1 MAMFPAAFDYHAPTS
16 ISEALKLLGNGNKIL
31 AGGHSLLPLM
41 KLRLAE
47 PPALVDIGRIPE
59 LDGIREEGDTIVIG
73 ARATHAA
80 IERSD
85 VLAQKV
91 PLLCQTAAWVGD
103 LQVRSRGTIGGSL
116 AHADPGGDLPAAI
129 LALDAT
135 LTAVGPSGSRTI
147 AARDFFTGL
156 MSTGLADDEILT
168 EIRVK
173 ALPPRTG
180 TAYEKFPNPA
190 SRYAIVGVAATIT
203 LGSDGTVA
211 QAAIG
216 MTGLSERAF
225 RASGVEVA
233 LAGKRPVE
241 TEVAAAAEQADQG
254 QDALGDIHA
263 SERYRRHLSHVLTKR
278 AVLEAASRARS

>member
-1 MAMFPAAFDYHAPTS
+1 MFPAAFDYYAPAS
-16 ISEALKLLGNGNKIL
+16 LQEAVGLLGNGNKIL

-47 PPALVDIGRIPE
+47 PPALVDIGRIPG
-59 LDGIREEGDTIVIG
+59 LDGIRDEGDTIVIG
-73 ARATHAA
+73 ARTTHAA

-85 VLAQKV
+85 LLRQKV
-91 PLLCQTAAWVGD
+91 PLLCQTASVIGD

-116 AHADPGGDLPAAI
+116 AHADPGGDFPAAI
-129 LALDAT
+129 AALEAE
-135 LTAVGPSGSRTI
+135 LTAVGPAGSRAI
-147 AARDFFTGL
+147 PVRDFFQGL
-156 MSTGLADDEILT
+156 MSTALADTEILT
-168 EIRVK
+168 EIRIK

-180 TAYEKFPNPA
+180 TSYQKFANPA
-190 SRYAIVGVAATIT
+190 SRYAIVGVAAVVT
-203 LGSDGTVA
+203 LGRDGTIG

-216 MTGLSERAF
+216 ITGLSDRAF
-225 RASGVEVA
+225 RASAVESA

-241 TEVAAAAEQADQG
+241 SDVAPAAEQADHG

-278 AVLEAASRARS
+278 AVLEAAGRAG